1 MKSTQVFLDYL
12 CVAFCET
19 SEITFPFSF
28 AYNSKEYILT
38 KLDSISLECKRY
50 VMKHHDVQKTIKFI
64 ILIQFAFAN
73 AFDTLQCA
81 SETNYRF
88 HKSLYS

>member
-12 CVAFCET
+12 CVTFSET

-38 KLDSISLECKRY
+38 KLDSIALQGMRY
-50 VMKHHDVQKTIKFI
+50 VMKHHGVQIAIEFI
-64 ILIQFAFAN
+64 ILIQFSFAN
-73 AFDTLQCA
+73 AFDNL
-81 SETNYRF
+81 
-88 HKSLYS
+88 